1 MSFSAWRTWSLGT
14 RVMVRRRIEDD
25 DFRYSDVIGEVV
37 HRDDDGLVLRTR
49 HGEDVAVP
57 AGVIAT
63 GKVVPPAPVRR
74 PRAAP
79 AGMDHDAAGDDET
92 GDDAAG
98 LSPQ

>member
-1 MSFSAWRTWSLGT
+1 MSFSAWRSWSVGT

-37 HRDDDGLVLRTR
+37 HRDHDGLVLRTR
-49 HGEDVAVP
+49 HGEEVTVP
-57 AGVIAT
+57 ADVIAT

-79 AGMDHDAAGDDET
+79 AGMDHDDET

>member
-1 MSFSAWRTWSLGT
+1 MSFSAWRSWSVGT
-14 RVMVRRRIEDD
+14 RVMVRRRIADE

-49 HGEDVAVP
+49 HGEDVSVP
-57 AGVIAT
+57 ADVIAT

-79 AGMDHDAAGDDET
+79 AGMDHDTT
-92 GDDAAG
+92 GDDAAN
-98 LSPQ
+98 LSPR

>member
-25 DFRYSDVIGEVV
+25 AFRYTDVIGEVV
-37 HRDDDGLVLRTR
+37 HRDDGGLVLRTR
-49 HGEDVAVP
+49 HGEEVTVP

-79 AGMDHDAAGDDET
+79 AGTDDDAA